1 MELTWQ
7 QFRINIKNKTFVHE
21 GKNVNG
27 WNLPM
32 NKQMKMYKE
41 LVNTRN
47 TYSSFI
53 NSGAK
58 NV

>member
-41 LVNTRN
+41 AVNTRN
-47 TYSSFI
+47 TYSSLSLI
-53 NSGAK
+53 HI
-58 NV
+58 